1 MLDIVR
7 GVLHMHDL
15 GIVHQDIKSGNV
27 MMARD
32 YTAKIGDVGL
42 AAVLAFS
49 ASRQSSPG
57 TLEWTAP
64 EVSPHWVY
72 ARRNLA
78 DTAQSGRQ
86 ILSQVQSL
94 CAAGCYELLPASL
107 NHQMAF
113 LQCLCSDR

>member
-1 MLDIVR
+1 MLDVVR

-27 MMARD
+27 MMTRD

-49 ASRQSSPG
+49 SSRQSSPG

-64 EVSPHWVY
+64 EVSPQSRLICERLEGV
-72 ARRNLA
+72 AF
-78 DTAQSGRQ
+78 TAVHQQS
-86 ILSQVQSL
+86 IV
-94 CAAGCYELLPASL
+94 C
-107 NHQMAF
+107 
-113 LQCLCSDR
+113 